1 MISRLDF
8 LAFGILIFL
17 HFKCSMLVA
26 VGLEHIYIIGR
37 NIRETSMIY
46 SGLVFKGSD
55 REKERGYKLYTNA
68 SKNNR

>member
-1 MISRLDF
+1 
-8 LAFGILIFL
+8 
-17 HFKCSMLVA
+17 MLVA

-68 SKNNR
+68 SKNNRWLLFVISEWFAWN

>member
-1 MISRLDF
+1 
-8 LAFGILIFL
+8 
-17 HFKCSMLVA
+17 MLVA